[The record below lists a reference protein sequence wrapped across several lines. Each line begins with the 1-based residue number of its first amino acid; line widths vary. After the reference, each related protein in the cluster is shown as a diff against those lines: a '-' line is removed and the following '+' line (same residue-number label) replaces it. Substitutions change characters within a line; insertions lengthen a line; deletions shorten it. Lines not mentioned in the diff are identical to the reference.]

1 MKKQKVVRFALRAP
15 ADSYR
20 RWQELASREGRSM
33 NSQIRI
39 VMDAYQAVWRR
50 RRNLPSEVREEEAR
64 VHQ

>member
-39 VMDAYQAVWRR
+39 VMDAYQLQRAITPGAGV
-50 RRNLPSEVREEEAR
+50 AR
-64 VHQ
+64 DGK